1 MTASRAYLSVLLA
14 TSILLIGHRD
24 TSNSNNPKLL
34 LCNAQLLPDEPEYLD
49 FYCGFDWVEAN
60 ANCEFPCPS
69 GSDEDCPPMPNGR
82 KRKCLAATNCHA
94 KFRKVY
100 WTGVVSLELDPEML
114 ASNVAVVTTN
124 NMTNTT
130 PTTVEGIATTTEPP
144 EDVEDESEAED
155 LPTGPSIMMEDDE
168 NSFERSFRRYLYY
181 QLEEMITILE
191 VSVKDQEYNRPEVA
205 AANGADSSTSTYLD
219 MIVQVVGEYMPVGD
233 KVITEEQ
240 LGDEV
245 LTYIDTDANSIV
257 NAIKSNSTSFFDAMT
272 GILAV
277 NEEDVVESPSASPS
291 MPPSRGFDQSLDLRI
306 DPRPTGSYGIVFN
319 VKTPKEMPTGKCLH
333 AFCYIK
339 SSSVSL
345 TKQCTCFS
353 THYCNVL
360 RDPL

>member
-1 MTASRAYLSVLLA
+1 
-14 TSILLIGHRD
+14 
-24 TSNSNNPKLL
+24 
-34 LCNAQLLPDEPEYLD
+34 
-49 FYCGFDWVEAN
+49 
-60 ANCEFPCPS
+60 
-69 GSDEDCPPMPNGR
+69 
-82 KRKCLAATNCHA
+82 
-94 KFRKVY
+94 
-100 WTGVVSLELDPEML
+100 VVSLELDPDML

-319 VKTPKEMPTGKCLH
+319 VKTPKEMPTVLITAMSFVTLYEGRLEYEVWSKVGPYDKFIGRNTFWELV
-333 AFCYIK
+333 ASGQTMGQGTVYVLPIAIK
-339 SSSVSL
+339 
-345 TKQCTCFS
+345 
-353 THYCNVL
+353 
-360 RDPL
+360 